1 MDFEEK
7 RMLETR
13 VLDAIKTVYD
23 PEIPVNIYDLGLI
36 YESKVNDDRSV
47 HVRMTL
53 TAPNCPVA
61 ESLPVEVRERIMM
74 VDGVKNA
81 SVEVVL
87 DPPWSMDLM
96 TDAAK
101 LDLGML

>member
-1 MDFEEK
+1 MDATEK
-7 RMLETR
+7 LEIETR
-13 VLDAIKTVYD
+13 IGTVLRGIYD

-36 YESKVNDDRSV
+36 YETKISDEGFV

-61 ESLPVEVRERIMM
+61 ESLPVEVRDRIKM
-74 VDGVKNA
+74 VSGVANA
-81 SVEVVL
+81 TVEVVL